1 MDAITKEMDVVQL
14 SGLSSF
20 SAVAII
26 TEADSSITDV
36 QTTITAVSGLLS
48 FFSAAVVV
56 AAVVAVAAETTAVS
70 KFPVKKKGAESICFF
85 FFIRKII

>member
-1 MDAITKEMDVVQL
+1 MDAITLEMDVVQS

-36 QTTITAVSGLLS
+36 QTTITAASGLLS
-48 FFSAAVVV
+48 FFSAAV
-56 AAVVAVAAETTAVS
+56 AVAAETTDVS
-70 KFPVKKKGAESICFF
+70 KLTYKEKRSRINLLLFLS
-85 FFIRKII
+85 

>member
-1 MDAITKEMDVVQL
+1 MEMDVVQS

-36 QTTITAVSGLLS
+36 QTTITAASGLLS
-48 FFSAAVVV
+48 FFSAAV
-56 AAVVAVAAETTAVS
+56 AVAAETTDVS
-70 KFPVKKKGAESICFF
+70 KLTYKEKRSRINLLLFLS
-85 FFIRKII
+85 

>member
-26 TEADSSITDV
+26 TAADSSITDV
-36 QTTITAVSGLLS
+36 QTTITAASGLLS
-48 FFSAAVVV
+48 FFSAAV
-56 AAVVAVAAETTAVS
+56 AVAAETTDVS
-70 KFPVKKKGAESICFF
+70 KLTCKEKRSRINLLLFLS
-85 FFIRKII
+85 

>member
-14 SGLSSF
+14 SGSSFF

-48 FFSAAVVV
+48 FFSAAVAV
-56 AAVVAVAAETTAVS
+56 AAVVAETTDVS
-70 KFPVKKKGAESICFF
+70 KLTCKKKGAESICFF

>member
-1 MDAITKEMDVVQL
+1 MDAITKEMDVVQS

-36 QTTITAVSGLLS
+36 QTTITAASGLLS
-48 FFSAAVVV
+48 FFSAAV
-56 AAVVAVAAETTAVS
+56 AVAAETTDVS
-70 KFPVKKKGAESICFF
+70 KLTYKEKRSRINLLLFLS
-85 FFIRKII
+85 

>member
-1 MDAITKEMDVVQL
+1 MEMDVVQS

-36 QTTITAVSGLLS
+36 QTTITAASGLLS
-48 FFSAAVVV
+48 FFSAA
-56 AAVVAVAAETTAVS
+56 VAVAAETTAVS

-85 FFIRKII
+85 FFLRKII

>member
-1 MDAITKEMDVVQL
+1 MEMDVVQS

-48 FFSAAVVV
+48 FFSAAV
-56 AAVVAVAAETTAVS
+56 AVAAETTAVS

>member
-1 MDAITKEMDVVQL
+1 MEMDVVQS

-36 QTTITAVSGLLS
+36 QTTITAASGLLS
-48 FFSAAVVV
+48 FFSAA
-56 AAVVAVAAETTAVS
+56 VAVAAETTAVS